1 MDIAAEVVGWVI
13 GKNGATIKDLK
24 MKTGCNMWVDQR
36 ALKLT
41 ITGPDARIVEHAAK
55 SVEAYIAAAPIKAGA
70 VDAAVAR
77 SIDCPEHLLEIL
89 ADRNTITKIVK
100 ETQAQVVVNRKMS
113 RAIVCGTP
121 HAVSIACSRV
131 HSILAQ
137 AAAEYENE
145 HGPPP
150 GASLSGSPRSSQG
163 ASGALGSTPVSPR
176 SAEGQTWSLFSGP
189 RPGYTEGS
197 VGDAALKL
205 SAPTSAHSPGQQ
217 AFSRASSRSGSPPR
231 PAAAPCGPC

>member
-150 GASLSGSPRSSQG
+150 GASLSGSPPAVRELAVLWAQLLS
-163 ASGALGSTPVSPR
+163 LR
-176 SAEGQTWSLFSGP
+176 GQQKG
-189 RPGYTEGS
+189 RPGRCS
-197 VGDAALKL
+197 VALAQATQRAA
-205 SAPTSAHSPGQQ
+205 SVTQH
-217 AFSRASSRSGSPPR
+217 
-231 PAAAPCGPC
+231 